1 MARSS
6 TTETYQSSNSTSKEH
21 SKTDSRQDTTSQS
34 TSNSRQDS
42 TSQSSST
49 SQSTSKNVL
58 DKELMNQ
65 ILSGLMG
72 TMTDEQITQ
81 FAENLLRPQLNAG
94 LEEAQQNYETTKLSK
109 EQEIANIAAN
119 LTRSIDEQNAAYRR
133 SAANV
138 ETAALNR
145 GMGRSSYTMQT
156 LANQGDALAKAVQ
169 QLTEDSGR
177 RSQQIQNQITQAAQQ
192 NSQTQG
198 RLSSD
203 YASQLAAKVQ
213 ELKENQRKEWNSNY
227 LTAISSAMGQQ
238 TTGSQQTA
246 GSQTSIRSHDGKPTD
261 AWNERND
268 GRKQHGEQRNERI
281 DDDEQGRRNEQKEG
295 NGKQSGGKHT
305 RNLWTIQPEEH
316 EQNSVT
322 SGRID
327 AHKKGCGL

>member
-6 TTETYQSSNSTSKEH
+6 TTETYQSSSSTSKEH

-109 EQEIANIAAN
+109 EQEIENLAAN

-192 NSQTQG
+192 NSRTQG

-213 ELKENQRKEWNSNY
+213 ELKENQRREWNSNY

-238 TTGSQQTA
+238 TTGSQQTL
-246 GSQTSIRSHDGKPTD
+246 GTSETTGESSTESSGTSVSTTTSKGGGTSKKKETANRAAANTREIYGRYSPKNTSKIR
-261 AWNERND
+261 
-268 GRKQHGEQRNERI
+268 
-281 DDDEQGRRNEQKEG
+281 
-295 NGKQSGGKHT
+295 
-305 RNLWTIQPEEH
+305 
-316 EQNSVT
+316 
-322 SGRID
+322 
-327 AHKKGCGL
+327 

>member
-34 TSNSRQDS
+34 KTNSRQDS

-109 EQEIANIAAN
+109 EQEIENLAAN

-192 NSQTQG
+192 NSRTQG
-198 RLSSD
+198 RLNSD

-246 GSQTSIRSHDGKPTD
+246 GSQTSIV
-261 AWNERND
+261 
-268 GRKQHGEQRNERI
+268 
-281 DDDEQGRRNEQKEG
+281 
-295 NGKQSGGKHT
+295 
-305 RNLWTIQPEEH
+305 L
-316 EQNSVT
+316 
-322 SGRID
+322 
-327 AHKKGCGL
+327 